1 MSSRKRKRY
10 SKDLKCVF
18 FPDDTKNGLQK
29 RGNGTP
35 SISSA
40 LSTKS
45 WEKCGES
52 FLESPGIKDLQPLR
66 RNPSVIRKLSESP
79 APEQSRP
86 SLRVEDPVHITWSSS
101 DSDQSDNESREQ
113 QQTRCVSQKQQ
124 PSRRP
129 AKLVAPIKSYASMLS
144 EFTPDKDDLPVIDT
158 DSDLEDSDCES
169 QSAREKT
176 TETPH
181 KDSNEPEISSYA
193 SDGDDID
200 STLASSK
207 LDSQSL
213 SLQTVDGSKRS
224 VSEWVKYAQA
234 MLQTP
239 QKSTDRRART
249 PEDSAK
255 KRRKF
260 QSGGLAERLNRLQ
273 CRQRS
278 AISFWRHD
286 AAAAV
291 DRPGVMVLEV
301 LEVQEECGM
310 QLALCERQPPLR
322 DDHQLCQRASKEQNG
337 RTLVLFNR
345 ETAAQLSPA
354 PRDVIHIHPP
364 WQSLSIEGFSFP
376 VLLNTHF
383 SQKVNQTCKPAFTFC
398 AEKHMP
404 YYLGKTFGL
413 LDECR
418 TVDKNHPK
426 QGESSD
432 SLCSLRGWTS
442 RGTSLLEAVEGLGQA
457 GSVEQEVE
465 VVAQRV
471 FSIYMAD
478 CSPAS
483 IKHKA
488 PTRPSST
495 PPPPP
500 GGEEAKTRLCVLVQD
515 GCGTFSVVQLQPLL
529 SSDELSTYRQMW
541 LGRTCLLRGIK
552 VLKRVTRERYSR
564 LFSLIDSLWPPV
576 PPPEDGG
583 NSPSTPGGDRP
594 AGPPPSFCYLLSGQQ
609 GSIKPTEGRSV
620 SPLHLPPAHRTLQDT
635 LQSEAGAGRCS
646 FVAAVLH
653 KRMQSDVGQ
662 REVWLVITD
671 PSLQEAERP
680 RRRTLA
686 VCVSASCV
694 LTSSVLKALRS
705 PAVCH
710 LSFTDVIRENGALL
724 CVEQSVI
731 EVCSEE
737 PQGGISASN
746 RPESDLQ
753 FLQRPQVKPLPRPA
767 RLDPVSVETTPNS
780 LCSLSGVIVGV
791 DESTAFS
798 WPACNLCG
806 NDDLQSSAERPQSFH
821 CSSCKSEVDKPN
833 MKFQLE
839 VFLSS
844 PSLSSCTLKLQQKTI
859 MSVLNTT
866 ASESAE
872 FQGCDVESVLGK
884 EVGPITVYSRVVTR
898 NPALWIGLEE
908 VCL

>member
-10 SKDLKCVF
+10 SKEIKCVF
-18 FPDDTKNGLQK
+18 FPDDIKHGLQK
-29 RGNGTP
+29 LGSGTP

-40 LSTKS
+40 KS
-45 WEKCGES
+45 WEKCGDS
-52 FLESPGIKDLQPLR
+52 FLETPGLKDLQSSG
-66 RNPSVIRKLSESP
+66 RNPAALRKLSESP
-79 APEQSRP
+79 ALEQSSAALP
-86 SLRVEDPVHITWSSS
+86 VEDPVHIAWSAS
-101 DSDQSDNESREQ
+101 DSDQSDNEAWEQ
-113 QQTRCVSQKQQ
+113 QRFCVSQKLHRG
-124 PSRRP
+124 RR
-129 AKLVAPIKSYASMLS
+129 AARLVAPIQSYTSMLS
-144 EFTPDKDDLPVIDT
+144 ELTPDKDDLPVIDT
-158 DSDLEDSDCES
+158 DSDLEESDCKS
-169 QSAREKT
+169 QLGREKPT
-176 TETPH
+176 KTPS
-181 KDSNEPEISSYA
+181 KDSNEPEISGYA
-193 SDGDDID
+193 SDGDDIGGTFT
-200 STLASSK
+200 SNQ
-207 LDSQSL
+207 LDSQTF
-213 SLQTVDGSKRS
+213 SLQTDEGTKRS
-224 VSEWVKYAQA
+224 VSEWVKSAQA

-239 QKSTDRRART
+239 QKSTDRRPRT
-249 PEDSAK
+249 PEDSARK
-255 KRRKF
+255 KRKF

-278 AISFWRHD
+278 AVSFWRHEFVPD
-286 AAAAV
+286 TSAAV

-310 QLALCERQPPLR
+310 QLALCEHQPPQR
-322 DDHQLCQRASKEQNG
+322 DDHQLCRRASERKTG

-364 WQSLSIEGFSFP
+364 WQSLSIEGFSCP

-383 SQKVNQTCKPAFTFC
+383 SQKVNHTCEPANVPFKFS
-398 AEKHMP
+398 AEKCMP
-404 YYLGKTFGL
+404 YYLGKTFGR
-413 LDECR
+413 LDECG
-418 TVDKNHPK
+418 TVDKNHAK
-426 QGESSD
+426 QGGSSD
-432 SLCSLRGWTS
+432 SGGWMTRGV
-442 RGTSLLEAVEGLGQA
+442 SLLEAIEGLGQA
-457 GSVEQEVE
+457 GSVEQDVE

-483 IKHKA
+483 IKRKA
-488 PTRPSST
+488 PVRPSNT
-495 PPPPP
+495 P
-500 GGEEAKTRLCVLVQD
+500 GVEEAKTRLCVLVQD
-515 GCGTFSVVQLQPLL
+515 SCGTFSVVQLQPLL

-576 PPPEDGG
+576 SPLKDDG
-583 NSPSTPGGDRP
+583 NSPSTPGDVRP
-594 AGPPPSFCYLLSGQQ
+594 ACPAPSFCYLLSGQQ
-609 GSIKPTEGRSV
+609 GSIKPTEGQNV
-620 SPLHLPPAHRTLQDT
+620 SPLHLPPTHRTLQDT
-635 LQSEAGAGRCS
+635 LQRGASVGRCS

-653 KRMQSDVGQ
+653 KRMQSNVGQ

-671 PSLQEAERP
+671 PSLQEHERP
-680 RRRTLA
+680 GRRTVA

-694 LTSSVLKALRS
+694 LTSSVLKALSS

-710 LSFTDVIRENGALL
+710 LSFTDAIRENGVLL

-737 PQGGISASN
+737 PRGSFSASN
-746 RPESDLQ
+746 GPESDLQ
-753 FLQRPQVKPLPRPA
+753 FVKKPQVKPLPRPV

-791 DESTAFS
+791 DENTAYS
-798 WPACNLCG
+798 WPACSLCG
-806 NDDLQSSAERPQSFH
+806 NDNLQSSAERPQSFH
-821 CSSCKSEVDKPN
+821 CNSCKSEVDKPN

-844 PSLSSCTLKLQQKTI
+844 PSLSSCTLKVKLLQKTI

-884 EVGPITVYSRVVTR
+884 EVGPMAVYSRVVTR

>member
-18 FPDDTKNGLQK
+18 FPDDIKNGLQK
-29 RGNGTP
+29 RGSGTP
-35 SISSA
+35 SVSSA
-40 LSTKS
+40 LSAKS

-52 FLESPGIKDLQPLR
+52 FLESPGIKDLQPSG
-66 RNPSVIRKLSESP
+66 RNPPVIRKLTESP
-79 APEQSRP
+79 ALEQSRASP
-86 SLRVEDPVHITWSSS
+86 RVEDPVHITWSSS
-101 DSDQSDNESREQ
+101 DSDQSDSESREQ
-113 QQTRCVSQKQQ
+113 QRTLCVSQKQQ
-124 PSRRP
+124 RSRRP
-129 AKLVAPIKSYASMLS
+129 AKLVAPVKSYASLLS
-144 EFTPDKDDLPVIDT
+144 ELTPDKDELPVIDT

-169 QSAREKT
+169 QSAREKP

-181 KDSNEPEISSYA
+181 KDSNEAEISSYV
-193 SDGDDID
+193 SDGDDMD
-200 STLASSK
+200 GTFASSK
-207 LDSQSL
+207 LDSQSF
-213 SLQTVDGSKRS
+213 SVQTDDGSRRS
-224 VSEWVKYAQA
+224 VSEWVRYAQA
-234 MLQTP
+234 VLQTP
-239 QKSTDRRART
+239 QKSTDGRPRT

-286 AAAAV
+286 TAAAAV

-322 DDHQLCQRASKEQNG
+322 DDHQLRQRASKEKNG
-337 RTLVLFNR
+337 RMLVLFNR

-354 PRDVIHIHPP
+354 PRDVLHIHPP

-376 VLLNTHF
+376 VLLNTPF
-383 SQKVNQTCKPAFTFC
+383 CQKVNQTCKPALMFS

-418 TVDKNHPK
+418 TVDRNQAK

-432 SLCSLRGWTS
+432 PLCSLRG
-442 RGTSLLEAVEGLGQA
+442 GASLLEAIEGLGQA

-529 SSDELSTYRQMW
+529 SSDELGTYRQMW
-541 LGRTCLLRGIK
+541 QGRTCLLRGIK

-564 LFSLIDSLWPPV
+564 LFGLIDSLWPPV
-576 PPPEDGG
+576 PPPKDDG
-583 NSPSTPGGDRP
+583 NSLSTPADGRP

-609 GSIKPTEGRSV
+609 GSLKPTEGRGV
-620 SPLHLPPAHRTLQDT
+620 SPLHLPPASRTLQDT
-635 LQSEAGAGRCS
+635 LQSEAGAARCS

-671 PSLQEAERP
+671 LGLQEAERP
-680 RRRTLA
+680 PRRTLA

-710 LSFTDVIRENGALL
+710 LSFTDVIRENGVLL

-737 PQGGISASN
+737 PRGGIGASN
-746 RPESDLQ
+746 RPESDVQ
-753 FLQRPQVKPLPRPA
+753 FLQRPQVKPLPWPA

-791 DESTAFS
+791 DENTAYS
-798 WPACNLCG
+798 WPACSLCG
-806 NDDLQSSAERPQSFH
+806 NDNLQASAERPQSFH
-821 CSSCKSEVDKPN
+821 CNSCKSDVEKPN

-844 PSLSSCTLKLQQKTI
+844 PSLSSCTLKVKLQQKTI

-884 EVGPITVYSRVVTR
+884 EVGPMAVYSRVVTR
-898 NPALWIGLEE
+898 NPALWMGLEE